1 MVIFIKNVQLKKVNY
16 IYFVNIVNS
25 TVLNVLLT
33 VLNNFYFVLAC
44 RKTQQILNGQY
55 NRQSIKLFFFFIK
68 ENKILKFQM

>member
-16 IYFVNIVNS
+16 IYFVNIVNF

-44 RKTQQILNGQY
+44 QKTQQILNGQF
-55 NRQSIKLFFFFIK
+55 NRQSIQLFFFLTK